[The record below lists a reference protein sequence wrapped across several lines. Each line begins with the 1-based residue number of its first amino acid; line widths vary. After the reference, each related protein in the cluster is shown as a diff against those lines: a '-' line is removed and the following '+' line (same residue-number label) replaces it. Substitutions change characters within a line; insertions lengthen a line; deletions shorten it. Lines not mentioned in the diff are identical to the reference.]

1 MRSLSRMDTRIKKIL
16 FSPWRWL
23 LVLVGSFVVFILF
36 GVLSN
41 IPAVKVQN
49 AILGNT
55 TFISKL
61 FEHVRTALAIKIN
74 YLPLGL
80 FTAIALSLLTAINIF
95 LVVVYIKYHKSQK
108 SKVQLGSGVA
118 GFVAGLFGIGCAA
131 CGAALAGPLASLIGV
146 GFLSSLPLH
155 GQEIGLLGIVI
166 SLISI
171 ISMIRH
177 LTKPPVCEVEITG
190 AEMNEERAV

>member
-1 MRSLSRMDTRIKKIL
+1 MDTGIKKIL
-16 FSPWRWL
+16 LSPWRWAI
-23 LVLVGSFVVFILF
+23 VLMGSFVVFILF

-41 IPAVKVQN
+41 IPAVRVQN
-49 AILGNT
+49 AVLGNT
-55 TFISKL
+55 TFLSKV
-61 FEHVRTALAIKIN
+61 FEHVRTALAIKVN

-80 FTAIALSLLTAINIF
+80 FIAISLSLLTAINIF
-95 LVVVYIKYHKSQK
+95 LVIVYIKYHKSQK

-131 CGAALAGPLASLIGV
+131 CGVALAGPLASLIGV
-146 GFLSSLPLH
+146 GFLASLPLH

-171 ISMIRH
+171 ISIMRH
-177 LTKPPVCEVEITG
+177 LFKPPVCDIEIKEVEVR
-190 AEMNEERAV
+190 EEKVM